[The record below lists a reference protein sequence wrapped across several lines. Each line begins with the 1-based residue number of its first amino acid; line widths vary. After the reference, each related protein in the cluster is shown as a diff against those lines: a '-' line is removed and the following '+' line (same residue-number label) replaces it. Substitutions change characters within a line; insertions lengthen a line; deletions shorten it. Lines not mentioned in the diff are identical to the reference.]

1 MGERP
6 LLRVV
11 RGNPTPEE
19 LVALIA
25 VVLARESSAAAVE
38 AGPSAW
44 ADRSRS
50 MRQSPVPNRRGVG
63 DDARMPAPWRQATAD
78 RVADHAASGSEFDDD
93 GFAGV
98 RNDRRGQAGNGLRA

>member
-11 RGNPTPEE
+11 RGNPTSEE
-19 LVALIA
+19 LAALIA
-25 VVLARESSAAAVE
+25 VVLARASPAAAAE

-50 MRQSPVPNRRGVG
+50 
-63 DDARMPAPWRQATAD
+63 
-78 RVADHAASGSEFDDD
+78 
-93 GFAGV
+93 
-98 RNDRRGQAGNGLRA
+98 